1 LNGAYIGLSKLQKF
15 WPTTE
20 KFDGDKSVTF
30 NNNNNNNARLFER
43 DDGPSKG
50 VIAFSLDSNT
60 VALIEVSINTIRHPG
75 QDDEAL
81 YNGSAWDI
89 INTITVT

>member
-1 LNGAYIGLSKLQKF
+1 MNGADIGLSKLQKF
-15 WPTTE
+15 WPTTK

-30 NNNNNNNARLFER
+30 NDNNARLFER

-60 VALIEVSINTIRHPG
+60 VALIEVSINTIRHPE